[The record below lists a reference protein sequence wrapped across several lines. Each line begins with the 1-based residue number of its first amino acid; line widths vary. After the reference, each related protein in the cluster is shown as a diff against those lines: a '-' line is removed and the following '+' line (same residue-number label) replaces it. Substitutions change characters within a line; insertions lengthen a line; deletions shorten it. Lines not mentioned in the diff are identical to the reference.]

1 MKWSRSD
8 ASTSRILPLQNRTR
22 FDHSE
27 REVKVF
33 GGGLTVIKAM
43 ACKKS
48 EGEDFEL
55 NSKWRRLGICDH
67 CWKMWFGWPGA
78 NMQMHI
84 EKEAACFLA
93 ASIARATGT
102 TGDDEKP

>member
-1 MKWSRSD
+1 MHQHRGSCRCRIARGSIIRSARSRS
-8 ASTSRILPLQNRTR
+8 S
-22 FDHSE
+22 
-27 REVKVF
+27 